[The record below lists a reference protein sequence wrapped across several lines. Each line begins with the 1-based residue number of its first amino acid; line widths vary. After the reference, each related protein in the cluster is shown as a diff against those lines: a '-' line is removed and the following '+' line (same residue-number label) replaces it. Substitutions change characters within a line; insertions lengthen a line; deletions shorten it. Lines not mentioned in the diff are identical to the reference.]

1 MTKAPAQEWLLIFY
15 SVPSHPVSARM
26 KIWRKLA
33 KAGAVQLKGAVYI
46 LPANDEHEELFQWII
61 GEVKSL
67 GGDGAFVRT
76 PVIET
81 IPDPDV
87 RALFNSQRD
96 AEYRELDKSLDGL
109 ERKVQSSRKSA
120 VAGVRESV
128 SGTLASVRKS
138 FEEISGRDFFNSP
151 GGKETVK
158 RMRSLE
164 AALKGLQEPDTTKPA
179 PLTRKDLKAFRRK
192 IWVTRKRPFI
202 DRMASAWLIRR
213 FVDTE
218 AKFRFVADAN
228 AAAIAPGEVAFDMQG
243 GEFTHHG
250 DLCTFEVMVRSFGI
264 KDKAVRKIAEIVHDL
279 DLKDDRYGNAAGSG
293 IEEVLTGIRK
303 TVRDDADMLEKG
315 MAVFEMMYQ
324 SRT

>member
-1 MTKAPAQEWLLIFY
+1 MTKTPAQEWLLIFY

-46 LPANDEHEELFQWII
+46 LPASDEHEELCQWII

-76 PVIET
+76 PRVET

-87 RALFNSQRD
+87 RALFNTQRD
-96 AEYRELDKSLDGL
+96 AEYRELDKILDGL

-120 VAGVRESV
+120 VAGTRDAVA
-128 SGTLASVRKS
+128 GPLAVTKKTY
-138 FEEISGRDFFNSP
+138 EDIQGRDFFSSP
-151 GGKETVK
+151 LGRETGKHI
-158 RMRSLE
+158 RSLE
-164 AALKGLQEPDTTKPA
+164 TTLLGLQEPDTAKPA
-179 PLTRKDLKAFRRK
+179 PLARKDLKAYRRK
-192 IWVTRKRPFI
+192 VWVTRKRPFI
-202 DRMASAWLIRR
+202 DRMAAAWLIRR
-213 FVDTE
+213 FLDPE
-218 AKFRFVADAN
+218 AKFRFVANAD
-228 AAAIAPGEVAFDMQG
+228 AAALAPGEIAFDMQG

-250 DLCTFEVMVRSFGI
+250 ELCTFEVLVRSFGI

-279 DLKDDRYGNAAGSG
+279 DLKDDKYGNAAGSG

-303 TVRDDADMLEKG
+303 TVKDDAEMLEKG
-315 MAVFEMMYQ
+315 IVVFEMIYQ
-324 SRT
+324 SRI